1 MCSLSDLTSFSFG
14 DIVTKLKLLFEARLA
29 CATCAR
35 PAPPAPPAP
44 GLRRLRVTA
53 CACALTSCRAPTQVV
68 IILFGIMNGGA
79 ALGYV
84 LDSRAR
90 SRTVERLKTPE
101 AGFTTAPGDPDCWVW
116 RLQLDELQNDLD
128 APSGTAVVLSEIM
141 GMPFARLRAALPDEM
156 LTTSLAAALGRKQA
170 FSLSGMVGVRVQQKI
185 KRLDT
190 HSSSLIQDDLHA
202 RSARLVK
209 AAAAVDAEAGAVVDA
224 EAGAV
229 VNAEAGAV
237 AVVAASEAAV
247 RMEQMVGTALVI
259 AFLQAACL
267 MHVVELAQHRS
278 AAKRHFDG
286 VLTPNGR
293 AFDVLC
299 TDFITMMSPGACA
312 WRGACSMRVRG
323 SSHMQHAAR
332 AR

>member
-1 MCSLSDLTSFSFG
+1 
-14 DIVTKLKLLFEARLA
+14 
-29 CATCAR
+29 
-35 PAPPAPPAP
+35 
-44 GLRRLRVTA
+44 
-53 CACALTSCRAPTQVV
+53 
-68 IILFGIMNGGA
+68 MNGGA

-84 LDSRAR
+84 LDARAR
-90 SRTVERLKTPE
+90 LRTVERLKTPE

-170 FSLSGMVGVRVQQKI
+170 FSLSGMVGVSVQQKT
-185 KRLDT
+185 KCLDT
-190 HSSSLIQDDLHA
+190 HSSSLIQDDLDA
-202 RSARLVK
+202 RSSRLVK
-209 AAAAVDAEAGAVVDA
+209 AAAGAVVDA

-229 VNAEAGAV
+229 EDAEAGAAAAA
-237 AVVAASEAAV
+237 AVSEAGV

-323 SSHMQHAAR
+323 SSHMQLAAR
-332 AR
+332 TR